1 MDNYQILISKL
12 DAFIRKYYK
21 NQLIRG
27 GIYAFTLGL
36 AFYLIVTMMES
47 AGHFSTVMRT
57 VLFYSFIAG
66 ILFILWR
73 FIAIPLF
80 HLYKIGHVIS
90 HEQAAQI
97 VGEHFTEVKDKLLNV
112 LQLRKQAEGNTA
124 NELLLASINQ
134 KSDELKPVPFIRAV
148 NFSENRKYLRYAA
161 IPFLVLI
168 VVLFTAPSLIKDS
181 TKRLIDHRS

>member
-1 MDNYQILISKL
+1 MTNYDILISKL

-36 AFYLIVTMMES
+36 AFYLLVTMLES
-47 AGHFSTVMRT
+47 AGHFSTGMRT
-57 VLFYSFIAG
+57 VLFYSFVAG

-90 HEQAAQI
+90 HEQAAGI
-97 VGEHFTEVKDKLLNV
+97 VGEHFSEVKDKLLNV
-112 LQLRKQAEGNTA
+112 LQLKEQLGSASQLSTLNSD
-124 NELLLASINQ
+124 LISASINQ
-134 KSDELKPVPFIRAV
+134 KSSELKPVPFISAV
-148 NFSENRKYLRYAA
+148 NFSENKKYLRYAA
-161 IPFLVLI
+161 I
-168 VVLFTAPSLIKDS
+168 
-181 TKRLIDHRS
+181 

>member
-47 AGHFSTVMRT
+47 AGHFNTVMRT
-57 VLFYSFIAG
+57 VLFYSFVAG
-66 ILFILWR
+66 TLFILWR
-73 FIAIPLF
+73 FVAIPLF

-97 VGEHFTEVKDKLLNV
+97 VGEHFSEVKDKLLNV
-112 LQLRKQAEGNTA
+112 LQLKKQAEDNRQSTVDGRQGTA
-124 NELLLASINQ
+124 HTDLLIASINQ
-134 KSDELKPVPFIRAV
+134 KSSELKPVPFI
-148 NFSENRKYLRYAA
+148 S
-161 IPFLVLI
+161 
-168 VVLFTAPSLIKDS
+168 
-181 TKRLIDHRS
+181 

>member
-1 MDNYQILISKL
+1 MDNYQVLIEKL

-47 AGHFSTVMRT
+47 AGHFSTAMRT

-73 FIAIPLF
+73 FVAIPLF
-80 HLYKIGHVIS
+80 RLYRIGHVIS

-97 VGEHFTEVKDKLLNV
+97 VGEHFSEVKDKLLNV
-112 LQLRKQAEGNTA
+112 LQLKDQ
-124 NELLLASINQ
+124 LAS
-134 KSDELKPVPFIRAV
+134 
-148 NFSENRKYLRYAA
+148 
-161 IPFLVLI
+161 
-168 VVLFTAPSLIKDS
+168 
-181 TKRLIDHRS
+181 HG